1 MDQIDRNIFSDR
13 LREAMGDMSAIELAD
28 KLGCNKSVISLYL
41 SKQRVPSKMAIQ
53 LLALVLGV
61 NPAWLYG
68 LDAPKESRVR
78 IVAAEKAPALS
89 GERRQLMD
97 LIPYLSDEA
106 VHAMLILAAQAGRQ
120 P

>member
-61 NPAWLYG
+61 NPAWLFG
-68 LDAPKESRVR
+68 LDAPKESSVR
-78 IVAAEKAPALS
+78 IVSTEKAPAVS
-89 GERRQLMD
+89 GERRDLID
-97 LIPYLSDEA
+97 LIPNLSDEA
-106 VHAMLILAAQAGRQ
+106 VHALLILATQAGQ
-120 P
+120 QK